1 MMKRHLFSRI
11 LTFLLLIAVLSCLG
25 AGAAEETVNPDS
37 LVTIRETE
45 LDLIVGEKKNLT
57 LIPANGIKPA
67 SLMLEWQTDNEEIAA
82 VDQKGKVTGVGP
94 GETTVSCSVTF
105 EDGRTKELR
114 RRVTVRVPVSKL
126 LSDEKTIYVN
136 PGQSLAI
143 PYTIEPENATVQT
156 LEWKSLNEE
165 IATVD
170 ENGTVSAVSA
180 GKTRITAET
189 TDGSKKTLAWDV
201 IVPTVFAKQ
210 DTYRIREHGSIRIP
224 VVFDGEDFEAG
235 YTVETTGV
243 EIAMIYMVHGN
254 EAVFTVTPV
263 AAGEAH
269 LIITDRKN
277 AANREDILLDIGN
290 EAFFN
295 PELLV
300 ITSAEIVPG
309 SKVLTYKFE
318 LTNRASEEI
327 GEIGFL
333 VDYRDQFGDTHY
345 LLSNADGSI
354 ANHRYTTMFNI
365 LPGETRP
372 VYGQNEAFRA
382 DDLIKEVRLAI
393 CYYRF
398 LSGRKVYVPDSQ
410 LFWFS
415 TKSGEMERPE
425 VSTVYVQPDEDTLDR
440 AVRVKIGATTCELY
454 SYVVKDFSRS
464 KRSGVFLASIAEGGN
479 ASSWGLQQGDVIYGA
494 DNILWADDP
503 FMLDRAMCDI
513 YDGLPVTLKIIRNGE
528 EKEITLAR
536 ASD

>member
-67 SLMLEWQTDNEEIAA
+67 SLMLEWRTDNEEIAA

-114 RRVTVRVPVSKL
+114 RRVAVRVPVSKL

-382 DDLIKEVRLAI
+382 NDLIKEVRLAI